1 MLGEHDPIDETMIA
15 RAFRSASDAAYRA
28 VRRPVEGTM
37 LTVIREMAEAAE
49 SAEARGL
56 DRVEL
61 LAFIVARGEESLART
76 PELLAVLKEAGVV
89 DAGGA
94 GLLEIIRGVRA
105 AVAGEPAPEAPPSR
119 LRSPSRRCTRSCRST
134 ATAPCS

>member
-1 MLGEHDPIDETMIA
+1 
-15 RAFRSASDAAYRA
+15 
-28 VRRPVEGTM
+28 M

-49 SAEARGL
+49 SPEARGL

-61 LAFIVARGEESLART
+61 LSLIVARGEESLART

-105 AVAGEPAPEAPPSR
+105 A
-119 LRSPSRRCTRSCRST
+119 RRR
-134 ATAPCS
+134 

>member
-49 SAEARGL
+49 SPYARGL

-61 LAFIVARGEESLART
+61 LSLIVG
-76 PELLAVLKEAGVV
+76 
-89 DAGGA
+89 
-94 GLLEIIRGVRA
+94 
-105 AVAGEPAPEAPPSR
+105 
-119 LRSPSRRCTRSCRST
+119 TR
-134 ATAPCS
+134 